1 MNFPLSW
8 PVEKEQSKSIP
19 NYWQLLDIAA
29 ADNSNQQRKEV
40 YAMINNYE
48 VPEVVEMGKAQ
59 DVILGQGKLLPI
71 VPESP
76 GQPDRDVD
84 MNDDE

>member
-1 MNFPLSW
+1 MN
-8 PVEKEQSKSIP
+8 
-19 NYWQLLDIAA
+19 
-29 ADNSNQQRKEV
+29 
-40 YAMINNYE
+40 NNYE
-48 VPEVVEMGKAQ
+48 GPEVVEMGKAQ

-76 GQPDRDVD
+76 GEPERDID